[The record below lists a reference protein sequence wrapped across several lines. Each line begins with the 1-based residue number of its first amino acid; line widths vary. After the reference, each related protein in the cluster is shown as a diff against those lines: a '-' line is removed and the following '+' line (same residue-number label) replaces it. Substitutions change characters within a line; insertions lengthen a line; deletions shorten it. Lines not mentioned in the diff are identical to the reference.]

1 MAVAPPTSEPSARSK
16 RARPPLSSSG
26 ALEFPSVLGPWKS
39 QSDTNVTIPYP
50 GLLQGHEPFYRPGQ
64 PANNSTAHWPILH
77 ETQLESVSAAT
88 VNTEK
93 PTENKQ
99 EPSSGFMLFGY
110 QLIKHSASAEDTSSF
125 PAITDAIRYGLPD
138 IDSDCHSNPSNI
150 NHSDASALS
159 SEPEHSCLR
168 SHHESQ
174 TRQTRSC
181 TKVHM
186 VGIAVGRAVDL
197 TRLEGYT
204 DLLGKLEEM
213 FGIRGELLGDAKKWK
228 VVYTD
233 DEDDMMMVGD
243 DPWHEFCRMAKKIY
257 ISTFE
262 EAKRISPKVM
272 SKNLP
277 LPEAEIPLQEPADN
291 GC

>member
-1 MAVAPPTSEPSARSK
+1 
-16 RARPPLSSSG
+16 
-26 ALEFPSVLGPWKS
+26 
-39 QSDTNVTIPYP
+39 
-50 GLLQGHEPFYRPGQ
+50 
-64 PANNSTAHWPILH
+64 
-77 ETQLESVSAAT
+77 
-88 VNTEK
+88 
-93 PTENKQ
+93 
-99 EPSSGFMLFGY
+99 
-110 QLIKHSASAEDTSSF
+110 
-125 PAITDAIRYGLPD
+125 
-138 IDSDCHSNPSNI
+138 
-150 NHSDASALS
+150 
-159 SEPEHSCLR
+159 
-168 SHHESQ
+168 
-174 TRQTRSC
+174 
-181 TKVHM
+181 M

-243 DPWHEFCRMAKKIY
+243 DPWQCSEFCRMAKKIY

-272 SKNLP
+272 PKNLP